1 VPVKKGN
8 LVRLHYTGKFDNGE
22 EFDSSKNGEPITFEV
37 GSGEI
42 IPGVDEA
49 VVGMEVGETKEISV
63 SPDKAYG
70 ERREDLIR
78 EFPRSV
84 LAGATVVEGQ
94 PIQLQT
100 DTGQIVSAIVEKL
113 TDETVTFDF
122 NHPLAGKVLHFELEL
137 VEIIK

>member
-1 VPVKKGN
+1 MPVKKGDV
-8 LVRLHYTGKFDNGE
+8 VRLHYTGKFDDGM

-49 VVGMEVGETKEISV
+49 VEGMEVGEIKEVSV

-70 ERREDLIR
+70 ERREDLVR
-78 EFPRSV
+78 EFPISV
-84 LAGATVVEGQ
+84 LAGATVIEGQ

-100 DTGQIVSAIVEKL
+100 DEGQIVSAIVEKL
-113 TDETVTFDF
+113 TAETVTFDF
-122 NHPLAGKVLHFELEL
+122 NHPLAGKVLNFELEL
-137 VEIIK
+137 VEIVK

>member
-1 VPVKKGN
+1 MPVKKGD
-8 LVRLHYTGKFDNGE
+8 LVRIHYTGKFDDGV
-22 EFDSSKNGEPITFEV
+22 EFDSSKGGEPITFEV
-37 GSGEI
+37 GIGEV

-49 VVGMEVGETKEISV
+49 VVGMEVGETKEVSV

-70 ERREDLIR
+70 ERRKDLVR

-100 DTGQIVSAIVEKL
+100 DAGQIVSAIVEKL